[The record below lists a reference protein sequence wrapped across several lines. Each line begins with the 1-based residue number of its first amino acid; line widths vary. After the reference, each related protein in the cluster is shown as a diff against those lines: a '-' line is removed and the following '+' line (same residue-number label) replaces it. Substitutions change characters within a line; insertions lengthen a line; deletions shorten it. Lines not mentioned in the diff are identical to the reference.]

1 MRFYDIIAKKRHGY
15 RLSKEEIE
23 FAVSEY
29 TSGRVPDYQMSA
41 LLMAICTVG
50 MEDCETVLLTAAIA
64 ASGDSINLDCF
75 GSLSVDKHSTGGVG
89 DKTTPVVASIAAAVG
104 CKVAKMSGRGLGHT
118 GGTVDKLECIPG
130 YRISLS
136 SDEFLDTVRRVGVA
150 VVGQSGELAPAD
162 KKIYAL
168 RDVTATV
175 DSIPLIAS
183 SIMGKKLAAGAHSIV
198 LDVKFGSGSF
208 MKTPEAA
215 KELAETMVNIG
226 KRNGR
231 ATSAIIT
238 NMDAPLG
245 HAVGNI
251 LEIKEAVATLRG
263 EGPSDL
269 TEICLALSAEMA
281 SLALGISET
290 EASRRANE
298 ALRSGAA
305 YEKFKEWIGAQGGDL
320 SYVEFPE
327 KFDTAPMSLEIT
339 APEDSYIS
347 YMDTEKIGLCSVS
360 LGAGRTKKGDAID
373 NTAGIIILKKTGE
386 RVRRGEVIARLYSSD
401 GEKIGT
407 AAAQL
412 RSALKF
418 SQQVQK
424 RARLIYEILR

>member
-1 MRFYDIIAKKRHGY
+1 
-15 RLSKEEIE
+15 
-23 FAVSEY
+23 
-29 TSGRVPDYQMSA
+29 
-41 LLMAICTVG
+41 
-50 MEDCETVLLTAAIA
+50 
-64 ASGDSINLDCF
+64 
-75 GSLSVDKHSTGGVG
+75 
-89 DKTTPVVASIAAAVG
+89 
-104 CKVAKMSGRGLGHT
+104 
-118 GGTVDKLECIPG
+118 
-130 YRISLS
+130 
-136 SDEFLDTVRRVGVA
+136 
-150 VVGQSGELAPAD
+150 
-162 KKIYAL
+162 
-168 RDVTATV
+168 
-175 DSIPLIAS
+175 
-183 SIMGKKLAAGAHSIV
+183 
-198 LDVKFGSGSF
+198 
-208 MKTPEAA
+208 
-215 KELAETMVNIG
+215 
-226 KRNGR
+226 
-231 ATSAIIT
+231 
-238 NMDAPLG
+238 
-245 HAVGNI
+245 
-251 LEIKEAVATLRG
+251 
-263 EGPSDL
+263 
-269 TEICLALSAEMA
+269 MA